1 MLKQFPQLDRE
12 RKKQLLKKYNINEK
26 DTVFTFVGRICDDK
40 GIDKLILA
48 MQKFKGQKNVK
59 CLIVGNNF
67 FGTQSEDKYI
77 HYLQEIGK
85 GLEDQL
91 VFTGYIDNKK
101 LYEIYG
107 ISNVVVI
114 PSQWEEIF
122 GIVALEA
129 MAMKL
134 PVISSKSGALP
145 EVLSNSCAFF
155 ISRGKNFVPNL
166 EDKMQEFIDNLQLQH
181 KMGMSGFERV
191 NKYPNTSLEYFNL
204 IYKALNN

>member
-1 MLKQFPQLDRE
+1 
-12 RKKQLLKKYNINEK
+12 
-26 DTVFTFVGRICDDK
+26 
-40 GIDKLILA
+40 
-48 MQKFKGQKNVK
+48 
-59 CLIVGNNF
+59 
-67 FGTQSEDKYI
+67 
-77 HYLQEIGK
+77 
-85 GLEDQL
+85 
-91 VFTGYIDNKK
+91 
-101 LYEIYG
+101 
-107 ISNVVVI
+107 
-114 PSQWEEIF
+114 
-122 GIVALEA
+122 
-129 MAMKL
+129 MKL